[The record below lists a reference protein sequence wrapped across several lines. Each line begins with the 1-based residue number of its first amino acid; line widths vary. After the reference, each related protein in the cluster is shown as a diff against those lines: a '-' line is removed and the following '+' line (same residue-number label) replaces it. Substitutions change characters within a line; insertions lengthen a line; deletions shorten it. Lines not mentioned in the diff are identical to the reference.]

1 MPPDPILAAI
11 AHHRQAWDTFQVA
24 PEGDDSLKACCEM
37 ADALDAVLGTACAS
51 RSGADSLVE
60 HLRWWLAEEADFAA
74 DYQPAYGRAEARI
87 AEIVM
92 LMGLPPAQAHDER
105 VHARVAADPIF
116 AVLNAANTAE
126 IAHTLA
132 CETLDED
139 DEASMS
145 GYNAAADHAHQA
157 WRALD
162 RTPPTTLGGLRALV
176 CHYVRLGESM
186 AESAFLHIARS
197 LEGCDP
203 ALDLRSFG
211 RLA

>member
-24 PEGDDSLKACCEM
+24 PEGDASLNACCEM
-37 ADALDAVLGTACAS
+37 ADALDAVLATPCATLL
-51 RSGADSLVE
+51 GALALVRHLHWWLVE
-60 HLRWWLAEEADFAA
+60 EIEFAA

-87 AEIVM
+87 AEIAM
-92 LMGLPPAQAHDER
+92 LTGGVASGLDM
-105 VHARVAADPIF
+105 ADPIF
-116 AVLNAANTAE
+116 AVLDAANTAE
-126 IAHTLA
+126 MAHTLA

-139 DEASMS
+139 DDASARRC
-145 GYNAAADHAHQA
+145 NAAADHAHQA

-162 RTPPTTLGGLRALV
+162 RTPPATLGGLRALV

-186 AESAFLHIARS
+186 AENAFLHIARS

-203 ALDLRSFG
+203 ALDLRSLG